1 MLMDQWPAGLRRQGM
16 AGLNFFRYVTSQF
29 QAHGCRQSAAALTYM
44 TLFALVPMLT
54 VMHSMFSLVPVF
66 QGVGGQV
73 EAWVYANF
81 LPSSGREISVYLRE
95 FSSQA
100 LSLSGLGVAMLMLT
114 AYLMLMSIE
123 VTFNAIWAT
132 SGARRGLNGFLVYWA
147 ILSLT
152 PVLLASAFIM
162 KTYLLS
168 FNLLVNEIEAL
179 GALGS
184 VFSCLPGLMT
194 WMAFSPLFFAVPNC
208 RVRLRYALW
217 GGLVTSLMLILVKWL
232 FALIMTH
239 SSYTTV
245 YGAFA
250 LIPLLLMWVYLLWFL
265 ILLGAVWVCCLQT
278 FVRRRSPQRLPAP
291 LVNLMILWR
300 CRQLQ
305 NRGELLSDTAVS
317 ALGIEVQQWQGLRTE
332 LLRRRVLEQ
341 TLTGDFALLV
351 GLHSLAVVDVF
362 SWGDDNLL
370 VSDQECH
377 IERLSGEPW
386 CDRYRALA
394 IALETSRREHL
405 SGTVMQL
412 FADREQQTV

>member
-1 MLMDQWPAGLRRQGM
+1 MLMDQWPAGWRRQGM
-16 AGLNFFRYVTSQF
+16 AGLDFFRYVTSQF

-54 VMHSMFSLVPVF
+54 VMYSMFSLVPVF

-81 LPSSGREISVYLRE
+81 LPSSGREISVYLSE

-100 LSLSGLGVAMLMLT
+100 RSLSGLGVAMLMLT
-114 AYLMLMSIE
+114 AYLMLMNIE

-184 VFSCLPGLMT
+184 VFSYLPGLMT
-194 WMAFSPLFFAVPNC
+194 WMAFSLLFFAVPNC
-208 RVRLRYALW
+208 RVRLRHALW
-217 GGLVTSLMLILVKWL
+217 GGLVTSLLLILVKWL

-250 LIPLLLMWVYLLWFL
+250 LIPLLLMWVYLLWL
-265 ILLGAVWVCCLQT
+265 VILLGAVWVCCLQT

-291 LVNLMILWR
+291 LVNLIILWR

-317 ALGIEVQQWQGLRTE
+317 ALGIEVQQWQGLRTW
-332 LLRRRVLEQ
+332 LLRHRVLEQ
-341 TLTGDFALLV
+341 TLTGDYALLV
-351 GLHSLAVVDVF
+351 DLHSLAVVDVF

-377 IERLSGEPW
+377 IEWLSGEPW
-386 CDRYRALA
+386 CDRYRALP
-394 IALETSRREHL
+394 IALETSRR
-405 SGTVMQL
+405 
-412 FADREQQTV
+412 

>member
-1 MLMDQWPAGLRRQGM
+1 
-16 AGLNFFRYVTSQF
+16 
-29 QAHGCRQSAAALTYM
+29 
-44 TLFALVPMLT
+44 
-54 VMHSMFSLVPVF
+54 
-66 QGVGGQV
+66 
-73 EAWVYANF
+73 
-81 LPSSGREISVYLRE
+81 
-95 FSSQA
+95 
-100 LSLSGLGVAMLMLT
+100 MLMLT
-114 AYLMLMSIE
+114 AYLMLMNIE

-152 PVLLASAFIM
+152 PILLASAFIM

-184 VFSCLPGLMT
+184 VFSYLSGLMT
-194 WMAFSPLFFAVPNC
+194 WMAFSLLFFAVPNC

-265 ILLGAVWVCCLQT
+265 IFLGALWVCCLQT

-305 NRGELLSDTAVS
+305 NRGELLSDTAVF
-317 ALGIEVQQWQGLRTE
+317 ALGIEVQQWQGLRIE

-351 GLHSLAVVDVF
+351 DLQSLAVVDVF

-377 IERLSGEPW
+377 IEWLSGEPW

-405 SGTVMQL
+405 SGAV
-412 FADREQQTV
+412 R

>member
-1 MLMDQWPAGLRRQGM
+1 MLIDQWPAGWWRQGM
-16 AGLNFFRYVTSQF
+16 AGLDFFRYVTSQF

-54 VMHSMFSLVPVF
+54 VMYSMFSLVPVF

-184 VFSCLPGLMT
+184 VFSYLPGLMT
-194 WMAFSPLFFAVPNC
+194 WMAFSLLFFAVPNC

-412 FADREQQTV
+412 FADQEQQTV

>member
-1 MLMDQWPAGLRRQGM
+1 
-16 AGLNFFRYVTSQF
+16 
-29 QAHGCRQSAAALTYM
+29 M
-44 TLFALVPMLT
+44 TLFALFALVPMLT
-54 VMHSMFSLVPVF
+54 VMYSMFSLVPVF
-66 QGVGGQV
+66 QGVGAQV

-184 VFSCLPGLMT
+184 VFSYLPGLMT
-194 WMAFSPLFFAVPNC
+194 WMAFSLLFFAVPNC

-341 TLTGDFALLV
+341 TLTGDYALLID
-351 GLHSLAVVDVF
+351 LHNLAVVDVF

-412 FADREQQTV
+412 FADQEQQTV